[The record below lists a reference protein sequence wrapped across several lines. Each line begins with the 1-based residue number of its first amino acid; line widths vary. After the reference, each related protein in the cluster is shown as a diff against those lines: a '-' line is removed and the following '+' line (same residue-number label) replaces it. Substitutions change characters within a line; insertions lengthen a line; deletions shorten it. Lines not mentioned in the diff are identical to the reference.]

1 MQPASHPA
9 LALIPRPVRIGIAA
23 MIATV
28 VAQALLAA
36 AGLAT
41 VADALSALVVPL
53 MAAGLVAERVRRTH
67 SERTAWLAVVA
78 SLGLLICGNVYCM
91 LAFADP
97 ANPPV
102 PSAADLFYL
111 TEYPTMFL
119 ALGLLVR
126 DRAIGFRP
134 SLWIDGIVA
143 TLSIAGVWAALD
155 PLTVAHAGTILGA
168 LTLHA
173 YVVGDVVLA
182 AGALGTFAL
191 FSWRPGG
198 AWIAIAGGLAV
209 QSAADLLT
217 SMSPGGVNTASLMQI
232 VAVLW
237 SLTVATITVA
247 AWLPTTRR
255 PHHTIAEWRAQVPT
269 VAFSTIALGTLVAGV
284 AGDVPVLARTLATGA
299 VAAAMLRLLW
309 TANEN
314 AGLEFA
320 RKLAVT
326 DDLTGLGNRRR
337 VWTAMRAACS
347 HRERFAMLMV
357 DLDGFKE
364 VNDALGHA
372 AGDVLLRAVADRLSR
387 LVRPDDVLA
396 RLGGDEFGVLVR
408 GCDEDGAKAFAG
420 RLGEVLAA
428 DFAVQGISISVS
440 ASVGIAIATG
450 DDSAPELLR
459 RADVAM
465 YSAKRGH
472 TGFEVYREHQD
483 PAKTRLLLT
492 EELRQAI
499 ATHTL
504 EVYYQPKAHLQSSCV
519 FGFEAL
525 VRWPRADGT
534 LLLPA
539 DFLPLAADAGLMY
552 DLTLVVLGRALND
565 LADLRQHYPDLTV
578 AVNVPAVA
586 ILDASLARDI
596 ERLLSV
602 ACVPGSALEIEI
614 TEETVVADKAR
625 ARALIAGLR
634 AQGVAVSIDDYGTG
648 FSSLQYLRELE
659 VDSLKLD
666 RSVVTGLSRSTRAA
680 TIVDSTV
687 RLAHAL
693 GLRVIAEGVETAAD
707 WDALH
712 ALECDGVQGFYLG
725 RPLPFDAIA
734 SVLADTEA
742 A

>member
-1 MQPASHPA
+1 M
-9 LALIPRPVRIGIAA
+9 LV
-23 MIATV
+23 MVTMV
-28 VAQALLAA
+28 FAQAVMAA
-36 AGLAT
+36 AGLAG
-41 VADALSALVVPL
+41 DANLLGALVVPL
-53 MAAGLVAERVRRTH
+53 MAAGLVVERVRRTR
-67 SERTAWLAVVA
+67 SERAAWIAVVA
-78 SLGLLICGNVYCM
+78 SLLLLIGGNVYCV
-91 LAFADP
+91 LVFADP
-97 ANPPV
+97 SNPPV

-111 TEYPTMFL
+111 AEYPTMFL
-119 ALGLLVR
+119 ALGLLIR
-126 DRAIGFRP
+126 NRAIGFRP
-134 SLWIDGIVA
+134 SLWIDGLVA
-143 TLSIAGVWAALD
+143 TLSIAGVWTALD
-155 PLTVAHAGTILGA
+155 PPAVAHAGSVLGA

-173 YVVGDVVLA
+173 YVVGDIVLA

-217 SMSPGGVNTASLMQI
+217 SMNPAGVGAAALMLI
-232 VAVLW
+232 VGVLW
-237 SLTVATITVA
+237 SLAVATVTVA

-284 AGDVPVLARTLATGA
+284 AGNVPVVARTLATGA

-337 VWTAMRAACS
+337 LWTAMRAACS
-347 HRERFAMLMV
+347 RRERFAMLMV

-372 AGDVLLRAVADRLSR
+372 AGDVLLRAVADRFSR

-408 GCDEDGAKAFAG
+408 GCHEDGARVFAR
-420 RLGEVLAA
+420 RLGEVLQA
-428 DFAVQGISISVS
+428 DFAVQGISISVA
-440 ASVGIAIATG
+440 ASVGIAIAIG
-450 DDSAPELLR
+450 DETAPELLR

-465 YSAKRGH
+465 YTAKRGR
-472 TGFEVYREHQD
+472 TGFEVYREQHD
-483 PAKTRLLLT
+483 PGTSRLRMI

-499 ATHTL
+499 AAHAL
-504 EVYYQPKAHLQSSCV
+504 EVYYQPKATLRSSVV

-534 LLLPA
+534 LLPPA

-552 DLTLVVLGRALND
+552 DLTLVVLARALSD

-596 ERLLSV
+596 ERMLAV
-602 ACVPGSALEIEI
+602 ACLPGSALEIEI
-614 TEETVVADKAR
+614 TEETVVADKSR
-625 ARALIAGLR
+625 ARTLIAGLR
-634 AQGVAVSIDDYGTG
+634 ALGVAVSIDDYGTG
-648 FSSLQYLRELE
+648 FSSLQYLRELDI
-659 VDSLKLD
+659 DSLKLD
-666 RSVVTGLSRSTRAA
+666 RSVVTGLSRSARAT

-725 RPLPFDAIA
+725 RPLPFDSIGAL
-734 SVLADTEA
+734 LAGAEA